1 MDQRILDLE
10 RTVEELSE
18 EVRYLRGEV
27 ARLRRLVPGGAS
39 GNTPL
44 GSPIG
49 GRDFGGEAAVDASQS
64 DGSFSVVSRAERSFN
79 EAASRSRSGNVSPAV
94 SVGSIGSSASRCTLS
109 WEEREAICD
118 EIGAFVLRGLRGEY
132 RGSSGRDQISL
143 PSGLWLV
150 FRDHFGEV
158 LNSVVV
164 CRTFGEC
171 RRLTKVGDQLGDSLF
186 VGLPSEREARLV
198 CSRAG
203 VPWPT
208 SR

>member
-1 MDQRILDLE
+1 MDKRIPRPRADG
-10 RTVEELSE
+10 RGAISE

-64 DGSFSVVSRAERSFN
+64 DGSFSVVSRADREILQRGCLSLQVQERFPGCERWLNMGLQLRGALCLGRSVRLSVTRLEPLFFEDF
-79 EAASRSRSGNVSPAV
+79 EANTMDLLPE
-94 SVGSIGSSASRCTLS
+94 IKFSASR
-109 WEEREAICD
+109 
-118 EIGAFVLRGLRGEY
+118 
-132 RGSSGRDQISL
+132 
-143 PSGLWLV
+143 LWLV
-150 FRDHFGEV
+150 FRDHFGD
-158 LNSVVV
+158 
-164 CRTFGEC
+164 
-171 RRLTKVGDQLGDSLF
+171 RLTKVGHQLGDSLF

-203 VPWPT
+203 VP
-208 SR
+208 